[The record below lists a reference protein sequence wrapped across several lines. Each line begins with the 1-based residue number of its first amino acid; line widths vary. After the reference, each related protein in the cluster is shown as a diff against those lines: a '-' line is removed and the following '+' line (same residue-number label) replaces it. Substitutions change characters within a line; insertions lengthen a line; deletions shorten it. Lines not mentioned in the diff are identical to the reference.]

1 MQVGAQRFEAADK
14 YAAYLRTLEGRL
26 RADLAWKNLLDFLP
40 ANAPGLRAL
49 DVGGGTGTL
58 AIHMAELGF
67 EVTLLDISERML
79 ALARKESDGRRAAG
93 SISIH
98 RGDAARLPKLFEQD
112 FFHTVTCHNL
122 LEYMENPAAVLRDVA
137 SVLRDDGNSIVSLLV
152 RNRWGEVLKA
162 AMKERNLKRAAAVVV
177 ADSVLD
183 TLYGEPVR
191 IFDPDDFQKM
201 LKEAGLEPVA
211 VRGVRV
217 ASDYTDSEALA
228 KNDYGRL
235 LEIELALGAQPR
247 LAGVARYIQV
257 IARHGWPRAVRDLN
271 GYAIH
276 D

>member
-1 MQVGAQRFEAADK
+1 MRVSAERFEGADK
-14 YAAYLRTLEGRL
+14 YAAYLRTLGGRL
-26 RADLAWKNLLDFLP
+26 RADLAWTNLLDFLP
-40 ANAPGLRAL
+40 ANASGLRAL

-58 AIHMAELGF
+58 AIRMAERGF
-67 EVTLLDISERML
+67 DVTLLDISERML
-79 ALARKESDGRRAAG
+79 SLARKESDGRKAAG

-98 RGDAARLPKLFEQD
+98 RGDAARLSELFEQD

-122 LEYMENPAAVLRDVA
+122 LEYMENPAAVLRDMA
-137 SVLRDDGNSIVSLLV
+137 SMLKDDGKSIVSLLV

-162 AMKERNLKRAAAVVV
+162 AMKERNVERAATVAK

-191 IFDPDDFQKM
+191 TFDPDDFCKM
-201 LKEAGLEPVA
+201 LTEAGLEPVA

-217 ASDYTDSEALA
+217 ASDYADSEALA

-235 LEIELALGAQPR
+235 LEIELLLGAQPR

-257 IARHGWPRAVRDLN
+257 IARHG
-271 GYAIH
+271 
-276 D
+276 